1 LRTLL
6 RVQELDLKIE
16 ACQAREVEIPK
27 QKGKFDIQR
36 KRLTAELEE
45 REKACK
51 DLLLEQRECERD
63 IEQKNA
69 QIAKYQTQLLSLKKN
84 EEYQAMLHEI
94 DLIKKQIAIK
104 EERIIAIMMETDAS
118 KARLEE
124 DRKRISGEQKDIDR
138 QCAAIDE
145 ELATAVRDRKMLEEQ
160 RLPLVAQVSPDL
172 LARYKRIRA
181 SKKTGSA
188 LVPLNGEVC
197 SGCNMRV
204 TPQVVNEVLEGKK
217 VHTCAHCG
225 RLLYERGNFT
235 DDSVNLPVG

>member
-1 LRTLL
+1 MRTLL

-16 ACQAREVEIPK
+16 ACQAREIEIPK

-36 KRLTAELEE
+36 KRLAAELEE

-51 DLLLEQRECERD
+51 DLLLEQRDCEKE

-118 KARLEE
+118 KARLDE
-124 DRKRISGEQKDIDR
+124 DRKRISAELKDIDR
-138 QCAAIDE
+138 QCAAIDA
-145 ELATAVRDRKMLEEQ
+145 ELAAAIQERKSLDEQ
-160 RLPLVAQVSPDL
+160 RTPLAAQVGADL
-172 LARYKRIRA
+172 LTRYKRIRA

-204 TPQVVNEVLEGKK
+204 TPQIVNEVLAGHK
-217 VHTCAHCG
+217 VHSCAHCG
-225 RLLYERGNFT
+225 RLLYDRSNFT
-235 DDSVNLPVG
+235 DDAVDLPVG